1 MSRKLENKV
10 ALVTGGARGIGNAI
24 CLALAREGATV
35 IVTDL
40 IVDEGQALA
49 DTLVA
54 AGHKALFRRQ
64 DVTSET
70 GWDAIFAPTTG
81 LPSPIDI
88 LVNNAGVAIP
98 GSIED
103 QSFDD
108 WRKTMAVNLDAV
120 FLGTRAAVRHMK
132 ERGGAI
138 VNVSSIEGIVGNPHV
153 PAYNASKGG
162 VRLLTKSA
170 ALHCARAG
178 YSIRINSLHPGYV
191 STPLVENALP
201 LLPDDFADKALDR
214 TPMGRFG
221 EAGEIARAVVFL
233 ASDDASYMTGA
244 ELVVDG
250 GYTA

>member
-1 MSRKLENKV
+1 MTGKLENQV
-10 ALVTGGARGIGNAI
+10 AVVTGGARGIGNAT
-24 CLALAREGATV
+24 CRALAREGAAI

-40 IVDEGQALA
+40 IVEEGEALA
-49 DTLVA
+49 ASLSAD
-54 AGHKALFRRQ
+54 GHKAVFWRQ
-64 DVTSET
+64 DVTSEAE
-70 GWDAIFAPTTG
+70 WDKIFAARPLG
-81 LPSPIDI
+81 PIDI
-88 LVNNAGVAIP
+88 LVNNAGIGIP

-103 QSFDD
+103 QSFAD
-108 WRKTMAVNLDAV
+108 WRRTMSVNLDAV

-138 VNVSSIEGIVGNPHV
+138 VNVCSIEGNVGNPHV

-170 ALHCARAG
+170 ALHCARSG
-178 YSIRINSLHPGYV
+178 YPVRINSLHPGYV
-191 STPLVENALP
+191 ATPLVENALP
-201 LLPDDFADKALDR
+201 DLPRDFAAKALER

-221 EAGEIARAVVFL
+221 ETDEIARTIVFL
-233 ASDDASYMTGA
+233 ASEDASYMTGA